1 MLTKTLLRT
10 VSTHREQLIKAIEQ
24 SGLLIVRE
32 VHGLFKNNEDFV
44 FPHII
49 LTLTLK
55 GSARAMYDMR
65 VITHKKNDLA
75 IIMPGHIMHP
85 IDCTDDFV
93 YAVLFISPKM
103 FDDLRF
109 HTFSHDYEKFNYAP
123 ICSLTDEQA
132 ADILC
137 PRVPE
142 HLRDVARKLIA
153 LWDRPIIEIE
163 GIYPLIEGLKSQGYG
178 IYLLSNAS
186 CRQPDYWQRVPAAKF
201 FDGTLI
207 SYSVKLIKPM
217 LEIYEKFFETFGLRR
232 EECFF
237 IDDSPA
243 NIEAGLYV
251 GMPGVVFHNDI
262 KRLRRQLRAAGVMV
276 KEG

>member
-1 MLTKTLLRT
+1 MIKNIVFDMGNVVIRFDPDAFIERFGVSGEDKKTLLLEIFR
-10 VSTHREQLIKAIEQ
+10 
-24 SGLLIVRE
+24 
-32 VHGLFKNNEDFV
+32 
-44 FPHII
+44 
-49 LTLTLK
+49 
-55 GSARAMYDMR
+55 
-65 VITHKKNDLA
+65 
-75 IIMPGHIMHP
+75 
-85 IDCTDDFV
+85 
-93 YAVLFISPKM
+93 SPEWVM
-103 FDDLRF
+103 MDRGR
-109 HTFSHDYEKFNYAP
+109 
-123 ICSLTDEQA
+123 LTDEQC
-132 ADILC
+132 ADVLC

-163 GIYPLIEGLKSQGYG
+163 GIYPLIEELKGLGYS
-178 IYLLSNAS
+178 IYLFSNAS

-207 SYSVKLIKPM
+207 SYSVKLVKPM
-217 LEIYEKFFETFGLRR
+217 PEIYEKFFETFGLRR